1 MKKNK
6 ILAIFLTL
14 VMVVSMLAACSKGND
29 SKGTTNNSSGQQSNV
44 EQKQEEK
51 KEEKTDSSDNKTE
64 TPATKTG
71 VIKIGAIHDL
81 SGSGSV
87 LGNASVQ
94 GHKLAVEDI
103 NNAGGVTIG
112 DTTYTLELIAYDCKS
127 DPNEGISA
135 LKRLAEVDNVVLVLG
150 PSLSNVGL
158 ATAPYT
164 DEYGISFLGQFG
176 DPRCMLGE
184 NLDSL
189 NRYMFLMQPS
199 AHQSAIIAGAY
210 MVEKLGYNKVGMLIA
225 QDHSYCSSQAN
236 AFMAYCKDKGI
247 EIVAE
252 EYNKQSD
259 MDMKTQLTNIKNK
272 GAEFIFNANP
282 TQPLVVSTSQKY
294 QLGIDIPQTGSLD
307 FSAPFA
313 SLVSDP
319 AMASNIYFVSNVDYN
334 DPEYVL
340 LSEKC
345 KKAFG
350 EEATV
355 KTALGYDQVLIAV
368 EAIKQAGS
376 LDREAVRDAL
386 ENIKG
391 VDTVITNDFTMDPN
405 THMPLG
411 LEMCVYRIENGEYQ
425 MVEWYVPDYLK

>member
-112 DTTYTLELIAYDCKS
+112 DTTYSLELIAYDCKS

-176 DPRCMLGE
+176 DPR
-184 NLDSL
+184 
-189 NRYMFLMQPS
+189 
-199 AHQSAIIAGAY
+199 
-210 MVEKLGYNKVGMLIA
+210 
-225 QDHSYCSSQAN
+225 
-236 AFMAYCKDKGI
+236 
-247 EIVAE
+247 
-252 EYNKQSD
+252 
-259 MDMKTQLTNIKNK
+259 
-272 GAEFIFNANP
+272 
-282 TQPLVVSTSQKY
+282 
-294 QLGIDIPQTGSLD
+294 
-307 FSAPFA
+307 
-313 SLVSDP
+313 
-319 AMASNIYFVSNVDYN
+319 
-334 DPEYVL
+334 
-340 LSEKC
+340 
-345 KKAFG
+345 
-350 EEATV
+350 
-355 KTALGYDQVLIAV
+355 
-368 EAIKQAGS
+368 
-376 LDREAVRDAL
+376 
-386 ENIKG
+386 
-391 VDTVITNDFTMDPN
+391 
-405 THMPLG
+405 
-411 LEMCVYRIENGEYQ
+411 
-425 MVEWYVPDYLK
+425 